1 MADAVG
7 YFAVKSIGMSK
18 VNERKPCSLL
28 NAARHN
34 LREIQAEHGAVGRI
48 DVARMHHN
56 IVLHGPAVAADV
68 QAHAVALLGA
78 AGIDPDKM
86 RRDHCQAIEA
96 VFSLP
101 RVSPVHDPD
110 AYFARC
116 LVWLAGALPL
126 PMISAVVHRDESEL
140 HMHVLLLPLVKG
152 VHVGRKPI
160 HDRMAVSGLSESFF
174 VKVAGPAGLKRSG
187 AKLYG
192 MAKKRAISAVLCRC
206 EAQGLPA
213 ANGALWA
220 VLEAA
225 IHRDPLPALLALG
238 MDVNNLPTME
248 CPPVLDA
255 AQNPIGIE
263 QNTIVIEQNAIA
275 IEKHRTLSCVVFA
288 PPPPP
293 NQPPFRAPPLPP
305 EQGLPAP
312 EPDVMAPCPACPTA
326 APAPPPLPAPAPAP
340 VPAVAAPVEPALP
353 LQSLAQDTAHDP
365 DDQRGTECHVRL
377 DPEIHQVVVPTQRG
391 TECHVRPDQHPDP
404 GEFIRERDSDRH
416 ACQWSEELG
425 EFVPAPQARP
435 SNRQQ
440 TDLRVREQL
449 DALRAPSMPQP
460 FWVTARA
467 APF

>member
-1 MADAVG
+1 MAEAVS

-18 VNERKPCSLL
+18 VNGRKPCSLL

-34 LREIQAEHGAVGRI
+34 LREIQAEHGAPGRI

-68 QAHAVALLGA
+68 QAQAVALLGA

-126 PMISAVVHRDESEL
+126 PIISAVVHRDESEL
-140 HMHVLLLPLVKG
+140 HLHVLLLPLVAG
-152 VHVGRKPI
+152 VHAGGAPI
-160 HDRMAVSGLSESFF
+160 NREAVKRLQEGFF
-174 VKVAGPAGLKRSG
+174 EKVAGPAGLKRAG

-192 MAKKRAISAVLCRC
+192 MAKQRAVAAVLRRC

-213 ANGALWA
+213 AIGALWA

-238 MDVNNLPTME
+238 MDANNLPTME
-248 CPPVLDA
+248 CAPVLEATQNPIGID
-255 AQNPIGIE
+255 QNPIGIE
-263 QNTIVIEQNAIA
+263 KGG
-275 IEKHRTLSCVVFA
+275 EKHRSLSCVGIA

-305 EQGLPAP
+305 EPGLPAP
-312 EPDVMAPCPACPTA
+312 EPVVVAPCPAAPTA
-326 APAPPPLPAPAPAP
+326 APAQPPLPAPAPAP

-353 LQSLAQDTAHDP
+353 PQPLAQDTDHDR

-391 TECHVRPDQHPDP
+391 TECHVQPDP
-404 GEFIRERDSDRH
+404 DPDHDGITRERDSDRH
-416 ACQWSEELG
+416 AFQWSEELG
-425 EFVPAPQARP
+425 EFVPVPQARS
-435 SNRQQ
+435 SNRPRA
-440 TDLRVREQL
+440 DLWVREQL

-460 FWVTARA
+460 ILVTARA